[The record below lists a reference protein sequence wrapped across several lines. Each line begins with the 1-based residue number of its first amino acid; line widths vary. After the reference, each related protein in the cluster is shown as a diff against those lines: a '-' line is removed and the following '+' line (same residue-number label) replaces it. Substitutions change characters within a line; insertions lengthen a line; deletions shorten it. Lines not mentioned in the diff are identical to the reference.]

1 MPNRPHL
8 VTRNLAS
15 KTIAN
20 HISPPF
26 MRHPSKRVVAAFPL
40 ATAFLSSHPPRT
52 PMADEDLHQ
61 PHDKLFKEGFSD
73 PANAAALLR
82 QHLPAEVAALIQ
94 WDQLQLIPGSFL
106 DDDLRHSH
114 TDLLFSAPLAANP
127 ESSAC
132 VHLLF
137 EHQSTCDPFIALR
150 LLRYMVRI
158 WEEWIRLYGNSKP
171 LPVIFPVVLAQ
182 DRRIWKLSTQFS
194 ALFGNAASLD
204 FLRPF
209 LPDFAFRLIQLAAIP
224 FDAIRGTPDGI
235 FVLRVLKAEPIG
247 RLLGNAVW
255 DNNLLANVSRRL
267 FDRFISFLFA
277 RTDPIDRPHFIR
289 KIHRVRNPALRT
301 SAMTLAQQLRQEG
314 FATGKQEGRLEERTH
329 SRRQS
334 VLEALDLR
342 FGPIPDGL
350 RDSIEAIADP
360 EKLRALHR
368 AAIVSDSLDSF
379 ASSL

>member
-1 MPNRPHL
+1 
-8 VTRNLAS
+8 
-15 KTIAN
+15 
-20 HISPPF
+20 
-26 MRHPSKRVVAAFPL
+26 
-40 ATAFLSSHPPRT
+40 
-52 PMADEDLHQ
+52 MADEDLHQ

-73 PANAAALLR
+73 PVNAAALLR
-82 QHLPAEVAALIQ
+82 QHLPAEVADLLQ

-114 TDLLFSAPLAANP
+114 SDLLFSAPLVADP
-127 ESSAC
+127 DSSAC

-137 EHQSTCDPFIALR
+137 EHQSTRDPFIALR
-150 LLRYMVRI
+150 LLRYMVLI

-182 DRRIWKLSTQFS
+182 DRKVWKLSTQFS
-194 ALFGNAASLD
+194 TLFGNAASLD

-209 LPDFAFRLIQLAAIP
+209 LPDFAFRLIQLAATP

-267 FDRFISFLFA
+267 FDRFIRFLLA
-277 RTDPIDRPHFIR
+277 RTDTIDRPRVFR
-289 KIHRVRNPALRT
+289 KIEEVRDPALRT

-314 FATGKQEGRLEERTH
+314 RQEGTLAA
-329 SRRQS
+329 SRQS

-360 EKLRALHR
+360 EKLRGLLR
-368 AAIVSDSLDSF
+368 AAIVSDSLESF
-379 ASSL
+379 AASL

>member
-1 MPNRPHL
+1 
-8 VTRNLAS
+8 
-15 KTIAN
+15 
-20 HISPPF
+20 
-26 MRHPSKRVVAAFPL
+26 
-40 ATAFLSSHPPRT
+40 
-52 PMADEDLHQ
+52 MADEDLHQ

-158 WEEWIRLYGNSKP
+158 WEEWIRLFGNSKP

-194 ALFGNAASLD
+194 ALFGNAAALD
-204 FLRPF
+204 SLRPF
-209 LPDFAFRLIQLAAIP
+209 LPDFDFRLIQLAAIP

-235 FVLRVLKAEPIG
+235 FVLRILKAEPIG

-267 FDRFISFLFA
+267 FDRFIRFLLA
-277 RTDPIDRPHFIR
+277 RTDPIDRPRFIR
-289 KIHRVRNPALRT
+289 KIQAVRNPALRS

-314 FATGKQEGRLEERTH
+314 IQEGFNTGKQEGRMEERTY

-342 FGPIPDGL
+342 FGPIPHGL
-350 RDSIEAIADP
+350 RDSLNAIADP
-360 EKLRALHR
+360 EKLRTLHR
-368 AAIVSDSLDSF
+368 TAIIADSLESF
-379 ASSL
+379 AASL

>member
-1 MPNRPHL
+1 MSKATRRASEAPRVCAQWSAERCEPRLAAHRWVRAWLTATTVGSTPDGKFFKITYCNR
-8 VTRNLAS
+8 AY
-15 KTIAN
+15 
-20 HISPPF
+20 
-26 MRHPSKRVVAAFPL
+26 
-40 ATAFLSSHPPRT
+40 
-52 PMADEDLHQ
+52 ADG
-61 PHDKLFKEGFSD
+61 KYGF
-73 PANAAALLR
+73 
-82 QHLPAEVAALIQ
+82 
-94 WDQLQLIPGSFL
+94 
-106 DDDLRHSH
+106 SH

-158 WEEWIRLYGNSKP
+158 WEEWIRLFGNSKP

-204 FLRPF
+204 LLRPF

-235 FVLRVLKAEPIG
+235 FVLRALKAEPIG

-267 FDRFISFLFA
+267 FDRFIPYVFD
-277 RTDPIDRPHFIR
+277 RTDPIDRPRVFRRING
-289 KIHRVRNPALRT
+289 VRNQAHRT
-301 SAMTLAQQLRQEG
+301 SAMTLAQHLRQEG
-314 FATGKQEGRLEERTH
+314 RIEGRIEGREDGRMEE
-329 SRRQS
+329 RRQS

-350 RDSIEAIADP
+350 RDSLNAISDP
-360 EKLRALHR
+360 EKLRALLR
-368 AAIVSDSLDSF
+368 AAIVSDSLESF
-379 ASSL
+379 AASL

>member
-1 MPNRPHL
+1 
-8 VTRNLAS
+8 
-15 KTIAN
+15 
-20 HISPPF
+20 
-26 MRHPSKRVVAAFPL
+26 
-40 ATAFLSSHPPRT
+40 
-52 PMADEDLHQ
+52 
-61 PHDKLFKEGFSD
+61 
-73 PANAAALLR
+73 
-82 QHLPAEVAALIQ
+82 
-94 WDQLQLIPGSFL
+94 
-106 DDDLRHSH
+106 
-114 TDLLFSAPLAANP
+114 
-127 ESSAC
+127 
-132 VHLLF
+132 
-137 EHQSTCDPFIALR
+137 
-150 LLRYMVRI
+150 MVRI
-158 WEEWIRLYGNSKP
+158 WEAWIRLFGNSKP

-350 RDSIEAIADP
+350 RDSLNAIADP

-368 AAIVSDSLDSF
+368 AAIVSDSLESF

>member
-1 MPNRPHL
+1 
-8 VTRNLAS
+8 
-15 KTIAN
+15 
-20 HISPPF
+20 
-26 MRHPSKRVVAAFPL
+26 
-40 ATAFLSSHPPRT
+40 
-52 PMADEDLHQ
+52 
-61 PHDKLFKEGFSD
+61 
-73 PANAAALLR
+73 
-82 QHLPAEVAALIQ
+82 
-94 WDQLQLIPGSFL
+94 
-106 DDDLRHSH
+106 
-114 TDLLFSAPLAANP
+114 
-127 ESSAC
+127 
-132 VHLLF
+132 
-137 EHQSTCDPFIALR
+137 
-150 LLRYMVRI
+150 MVRI

-182 DRRIWKLSTQFS
+182 DRKVWNLNTQFS
-194 ALFGNAASLD
+194 SLFGNTTALD
-204 FLRPF
+204 SLRPF

-314 FATGKQEGRLEERTH
+314 FATGELKGRTEE
-329 SRRQS
+329 RRQS
-334 VLEALDLR
+334 ILEALDLR
-342 FGPIPDGL
+342 FGPVPDGL

-360 EKLRALHR
+360 EKLRALLR
-368 AAIVSDSLDSF
+368 AAIVADSLESF
-379 ASSL
+379 AASL

>member
-1 MPNRPHL
+1 
-8 VTRNLAS
+8 
-15 KTIAN
+15 
-20 HISPPF
+20 
-26 MRHPSKRVVAAFPL
+26 
-40 ATAFLSSHPPRT
+40 
-52 PMADEDLHQ
+52 MADEDLHQ

-114 TDLLFSAPLAANP
+114 TDILFSAPLAADP
-127 ESSAC
+127 DSSAC

-158 WEEWIRLYGNSKP
+158 WEEWIRLFGNSKP

-204 FLRPF
+204 FLLPF

-224 FDAIRGTPDGI
+224 FDA
-235 FVLRVLKAEPIG
+235 
-247 RLLGNAVW
+247 
-255 DNNLLANVSRRL
+255 
-267 FDRFISFLFA
+267 
-277 RTDPIDRPHFIR
+277 
-289 KIHRVRNPALRT
+289 
-301 SAMTLAQQLRQEG
+301 
-314 FATGKQEGRLEERTH
+314 
-329 SRRQS
+329 
-334 VLEALDLR
+334 
-342 FGPIPDGL
+342 
-350 RDSIEAIADP
+350 
-360 EKLRALHR
+360 
-368 AAIVSDSLDSF
+368 SL
-379 ASSL
+379 